1 MAYPASEMIANTIAE
16 AINTADNMGFWD
28 YVSVGGAVAAGIG
41 GIATAGLLIWEISK
55 SREERAKVR
64 SIARL
69 LKIEKQHL
77 KILSLLLKNDEPN
90 NNHTLWRKAYL
101 ELQKLHSI
109 DLVETN
115 EIREEAKKE
124 RDHFIEKLKSILLDG
139 DPEMESLRWQFF
151 TGIKHWQKSNETW
164 DQIQKK
170 VNIGSAFLHSDNF
183 GNYYKKDGVS
193 SLSPLH
199 ALAVYHF
206 IYTGQCPKI
215 DSIEF
220 PTSQNKPKNKTEFTQ
235 QIKVDGVT
243 AEWLLNDPGDK
254 LNGLIHYLFEFYQQT
269 DN

>member
-55 SREERAKVR
+55 SRKERARIR
-64 SIARL
+64 SIATL
-69 LKIEKQHL
+69 QKIERQHE
-77 KILSLLLKNDEPN
+77 KIISFLLKNNLPN
-90 NNHTLWRKAYL
+90 NTPTQWGNAYI
-101 ELQKLHSI
+101 ELLKLTSI
-109 DLVETN
+109 DSIETQ
-115 EIREEAKKE
+115 EIREEAQSK
-124 RDHFIEKLKSILLDG
+124 RNAFIEELKLILIDG
-139 DPEMESLRWQFF
+139 DPEKQSLRWQFF
-151 TGIKHWQKSNETW
+151 TGITDWQTNDNEW
-164 DQIQKK
+164 KEINKEA
-170 VNIGSAFLHSDNF
+170 NIGSAFAQADRF
-183 GNYYKKDGVS
+183 GNYDKKDS
-193 SLSPLH
+193 INSLSPLH

-235 QIKVDGVT
+235 QIKIDGVT
-243 AEWLLNDPGDK
+243 AEWLLNDPGNK